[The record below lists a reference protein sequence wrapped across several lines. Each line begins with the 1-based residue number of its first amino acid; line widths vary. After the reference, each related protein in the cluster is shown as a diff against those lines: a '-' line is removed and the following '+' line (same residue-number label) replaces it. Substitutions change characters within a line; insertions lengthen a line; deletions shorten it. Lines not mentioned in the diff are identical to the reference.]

1 MYDTW
6 LGILDKSFF
15 LFAKPK
21 KTEDSSKTKNVKNV
35 NVTKNVNE
43 DIKQSPKIN

>member
-21 KTEDSSKTKNVKNV
+21 KTEDSSKTKNV